1 MTGEREMI
9 ILLILC
15 FAVGIYLTYALI
27 KPEKF

>member
-1 MTGEREMI
+1 MI